1 LSRWLCR
8 QTGPGLAS
16 TFYRGPS
23 PRGRLG
29 MFVVAGHALPK
40 ARPEYFMPL
49 RLPVDFPWPEP
60 DPDPQGGGA

>member
-1 LSRWLCR
+1 
-8 QTGPGLAS
+8 
-16 TFYRGPS
+16 
-23 PRGRLG
+23 